1 MRGLGY
7 LISIIS
13 VVLIGLVAWPRP
25 EEPSWKVLTLLA
37 GMALSIL
44 GMGLRWMAS
53 SKQEAEMSNVENHI
67 GLARPAE

>member
-1 MRGLGY
+1 M
-7 LISIIS
+7 ISIIS

-25 EEPSWKVLTLLA
+25 EEPSWKVLALLA

-53 SKQEAEMSNVENHI
+53 RKQEAEMSNVENHI

>member
-1 MRGLGY
+1 M
-7 LISIIS
+7 ISIIS

-25 EEPSWKVLTLLA
+25 EEPSWKVLALLA

-53 SKQEAEMSNVENHI
+53 RKQEAEMGNVENHI

>member
-1 MRGLGY
+1 M
-7 LISIIS
+7 ISIIS